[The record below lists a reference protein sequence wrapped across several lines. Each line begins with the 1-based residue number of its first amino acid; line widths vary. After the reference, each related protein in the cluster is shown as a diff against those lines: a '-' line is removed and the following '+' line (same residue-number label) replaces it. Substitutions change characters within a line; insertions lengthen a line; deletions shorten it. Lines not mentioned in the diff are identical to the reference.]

1 MTRRA
6 AIIVLDG
13 LGIGPA
19 PDTEAYGDAGSDTLG
34 NVARAVGG
42 LAVPNLEALGLGC
55 CASLAGVT
63 AVARPRAAYGVAEP
77 ASAGKDSTTGHW
89 ELCGLVLATPF
100 PTYPHG
106 FPPEVIA
113 EFSRRTGRGVL
124 ANKPA
129 SGTRVL
135 DEYGEEHRRT
145 GKWIVYTSADS
156 VFQVAAHEETVPLTE
171 LYAACTSAREMLQG
185 THGVSR
191 IIARPFV
198 GVPGAWVRTPRRK
211 DFSLPPPAPTLLDRL
226 AEHAVPRTGVGKV
239 DDLFAGR
246 GISSVHTATNGEA
259 YDLIVGALGSM
270 DAGLLLANVIEFDQ
284 SWGHR
289 NDVAGFHAGLL
300 ALDRALPRLLAAV
313 RDEDLVIF
321 TADHGNDPTTTSTD
335 HSREVVPVLVAG
347 PRVRP
352 VALGRRRTF
361 ADVGQTVADFLGVPP
376 LPAGTSF
383 LPEVWSDRHPG

>member
-19 PDTEAYGDAGSDTLG
+19 PDTAAYGDSGSNTLG

-42 LAVPNLEALGLGC
+42 LALPHLEALGLGS
-55 CASLAGVT
+55 CAPLAGV
-63 AVARPRAAYGVAEP
+63 APAARPRAASGVAVP

-113 EFSRRTGRGVL
+113 EFARRTGRGVL

-135 DEYGEEHRRT
+135 EEYGEEHRRT

-156 VFQVAAHEETVPLTE
+156 VFQVAAHEATVPLAE
-171 LYAACTSAREMLQG
+171 LYAACAAARELLRG
-185 THGVSR
+185 EHGVSR
-191 IIARPFV
+191 VIARPFV
-198 GVPGAWVRTPRRK
+198 GESGAWVRTPRRK
-211 DFSLPPPAPTLLDRL
+211 DFSLPPPGPTLLDRL
-226 AEHAVPRTGVGKV
+226 AEHGVPATGVGKV

-246 GISSVHTATNGEA
+246 GIASTHTATNGEA
-259 YDLIVGALGSM
+259 YDLIEAALGSM
-270 DAGLLLANVIEFDQ
+270 PAGFLLANVIEFDQ

-289 NDVAGFHAGLL
+289 NDVPGFHAGLL
-300 ALDRALPRLLAAV
+300 ELDRALPRLLAAV

-321 TADHGNDPTTTSTD
+321 TADHGNDPTTPSTD

-352 VALGRRRTF
+352 VPLGRRRTF

-376 LPAGTSF
+376 LLAGTSF